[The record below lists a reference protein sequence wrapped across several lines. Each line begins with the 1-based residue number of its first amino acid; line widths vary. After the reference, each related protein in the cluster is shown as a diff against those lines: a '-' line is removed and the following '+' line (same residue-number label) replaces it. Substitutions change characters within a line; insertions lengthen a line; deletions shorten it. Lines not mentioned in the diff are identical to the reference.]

1 METMEAQMLN
11 EEYLKMLPRFD
22 LSTIN
27 VGDFVILKRYSNGV
41 YGDGPRQVRA
51 SAAVQVTAVREDELL
66 VRVVEVLGGDRYFG
80 IHRCDYTPGDSIT
93 LNPKEVHD
101 RSVEI
106 WPAKA
111 VIPGT

>member
-1 METMEAQMLN
+1 METQMLN
-11 EEYLKMLPRFD
+11 DAYLKMLPRFN

-27 VGDFVILKRYSNGV
+27 VGDFVILKW
-41 YGDGPRQVRA
+41 YGDAGEGPRQVRS
-51 SAAVQVTAVREDELL
+51 SAAVQVTVVREDELL
-66 VRVVEVLGGDRYFG
+66 VRVVEVLGGDRFFG
-80 IHRCDYTPGDSIT
+80 IHRCDYTPGDSIK
-93 LNPKEVHD
+93 LNPKEVND